1 MPTANSLRVNPAGLR
16 AESNHCETIASEL
29 SAVSAPSVAV
39 SAWQATAA
47 RANIYNASTES
58 VLVAAHTRI
67 QSAAE
72 GLAKAA
78 DSYGRNE
85 TESAAELRAL
95 GRPWTR

>member
-1 MPTANSLRVNPAGLR
+1 MSTANSLRVNPAGLR
-16 AESNHCETIASEL
+16 AESNHCEIVASEL
-29 SAVSAPSVAV
+29 SSVATVSGAVST
-39 SAWQATAA
+39 WQATAEK
-47 RANIYNASTES
+47 ANIYNASTES
-58 VLVAAHTRI
+58 VLMAAHTRI